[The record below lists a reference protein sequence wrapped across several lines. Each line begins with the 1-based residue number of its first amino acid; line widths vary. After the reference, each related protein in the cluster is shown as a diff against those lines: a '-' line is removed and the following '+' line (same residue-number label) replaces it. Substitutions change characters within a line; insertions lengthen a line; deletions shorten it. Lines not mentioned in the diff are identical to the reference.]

1 MQRPPRLPARRRPLG
16 GRPTRIAGARRV
28 SPRLPAPR
36 VHRRRHRRPHLRP
49 SARRRDPR
57 RDRRPGR
64 AGDDDARERRL
75 RRPLRGRRQARGV
88 QAVRRLC
95 AHERGRRSQPDR
107 AHVEPRG
114 PEADASRRPARAHL
128 GALRRHEEDR
138 GALSRERASRR
149 REPCSGLS
157 RRSAAVRGRPP
168 GRHDEGDAGAERH
181 RRHRHR
187 SRPRGRRQAR
197 AAAARAL
204 YEDEPVSFA
213 SPIVLL
219 ALIVPALAVIAY
231 VWGERKPTRYVVP
244 FPNLSVLASVAT
256 RSSSWRRH
264 LVAAALLAAVA
275 LLCIGAA
282 RPKMTLAATQDRA
295 SVVLVLDVSGSMAAQ
310 DVKPTRL
317 EAARGAIRRFLR
329 KLPAGVRVGVV
340 AFSNTPEVVTVP
352 TTDRER
358 VSEGLEILL
367 PQS

>member
-1 MQRPPRLPARRRPLG
+1 
-16 GRPTRIAGARRV
+16 
-28 SPRLPAPR
+28 
-36 VHRRRHRRPHLRP
+36 
-49 SARRRDPR
+49 
-57 RDRRPGR
+57 
-64 AGDDDARERRL
+64 
-75 RRPLRGRRQARGV
+75 
-88 QAVRRLC
+88 
-95 AHERGRRSQPDR
+95 
-107 AHVEPRG
+107 
-114 PEADASRRPARAHL
+114 
-128 GALRRHEEDR
+128 
-138 GALSRERASRR
+138 
-149 REPCSGLS
+149 
-157 RRSAAVRGRPP
+157 
-168 GRHDEGDAGAERH
+168 
-181 RRHRHR
+181 
-187 SRPRGRRQAR
+187 
-197 AAAARAL
+197 
-204 YEDEPVSFA
+204 VSFA

-367 PQS
+367 PQYGTAIGDAVARGARLAHDAVADADGTVPEARKGEAPLGAVIFLSDGFQTQGILSVEQGAEEALKLKIPVYTVALGADSGVIEVVRFGEVWSIPVPPDRESLARIAESTGGEAYDVRDEDKLRKVYENLGTKLGRTEKPQEVTVAFVAAGAALLAAAGALGVMFQPRLP